1 MLNCPV
7 RSFFIFQADH
17 KMSLFLWC
25 FMYYNKKQISIT
37 LLYDFCLNYIH
48 FLLSIPQD
56 VITNIYKVLKGT
68 VKTICHYILMSFY
81 LLKLQFQNK
90 WIIRKYD
97 TRTKL
102 VNKMMCRDKKLISKL
117 SIHRSLLYN
126 ISVQPSSFRTSSLYI
141 LKTHDKLK

>member
-1 MLNCPV
+1 MLNFPV
-7 RSFFIFQADH
+7 RSFYIFEVD
-17 KMSLFLWC
+17 
-25 FMYYNKKQISIT
+25 KKSHC
-37 LLYDFCLNYIH
+37 LYDAPRIIIKIITVSLYFRTFVNYIY

-56 VITNIYKVLKGT
+56 FITNIYKLLEGT
-68 VKTICHYILMSFY
+68 VKTILHYILMSFY

-102 VNKMMCRDKKLISKL
+102 VNKMMCHDKKMISKL
-117 SIHRSLLYN
+117 SIHLSLLYN
-126 ISVQPSSFRTSSLYI
+126 TPVQPSSSKTSSLYI